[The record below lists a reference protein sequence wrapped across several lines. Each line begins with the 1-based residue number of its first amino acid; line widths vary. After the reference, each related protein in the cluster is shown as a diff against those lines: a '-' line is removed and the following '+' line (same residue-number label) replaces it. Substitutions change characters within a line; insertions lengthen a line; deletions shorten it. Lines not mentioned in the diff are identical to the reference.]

1 MCLIS
6 LKALMS
12 LKSITENTH
21 IISNY
26 VILNILKL
34 FTCLI
39 APLNVCLFNKIEEN
53 NFVVC
58 FYTTNRHSC
67 VSWCAQKRIISS
79 SLACG
84 QQQLIIYVQ
93 RIYDIKLIIFYSF
106 FTLVHQKTCIG
117 NQIRNKKNRFIA
129 WHRNGE
135 AIHMTACYE

>member
-67 VSWCAQKRIISS
+67 VLVCVETNYFIELGMWLVVADNLC
-79 SLACG
+79 LAN
-84 QQQLIIYVQ
+84 L
-93 RIYDIKLIIFYSF
+93 
-106 FTLVHQKTCIG
+106 
-117 NQIRNKKNRFIA
+117 
-129 WHRNGE
+129 
-135 AIHMTACYE
+135 

>member
-1 MCLIS
+1 MYEKGTLLIMKFHINMKS
-6 LKALMS
+6 LFKIVYFKIFSSKLLNVSDQFES
-12 LKSITENTH
+12 LCESEKHNRKH

-67 VSWCAQKRIISS
+67 VCWCAQKRIISS

-93 RIYDIKLIIFYSF
+93 QIYDIKLIIFYSF
-106 FTLVHQKTCIG
+106 FT
-117 NQIRNKKNRFIA
+117 
-129 WHRNGE
+129 
-135 AIHMTACYE
+135 